1 MNRGVNRQ
9 TIFLDDEDRAYFS
22 KTVAE
27 YSALCSGKVYHWVWM
42 GNHYHMLIEIVF
54 ENLRGFVGGIQQA
67 YAQYHHARHRGSGV
81 FWQGRFKSKPVE
93 IGPYL
98 PACGRYI
105 ERNPVRA
112 GLTEMAQAYPWS
124 SAAAYV
130 SQKVDGVTHENP
142 HIGSFSQKDRIAY
155 ADALASGIDDAV
167 VKAMHGRRPIG
178 SNDFAST
185 LKRERGRYRLK
196 YARPAR

>member
-1 MNRGVNRQ
+1 
-9 TIFLDDEDRAYFS
+9 
-22 KTVAE
+22 
-27 YSALCSGKVYHWVWM
+27 M

-185 LKRERGRYRLK
+185 PKRERGRHRLK
-196 YARPAR
+196 YACPSKLTQSRSRHPAR